1 MNLLYISYCIFLK
14 INIKNW
20 KETVMKQINEALF
33 TWNMNIFLLTKATSL
48 KFYQTSFTNHSNYF
62 FPREQITMQYIPLKS
77 FVSKGF
83 DIFQQRIS
91 WSLSRKNF
99 LVDSTTKGRKESSR
113 IKKQLWWENETCPGN
128 EEGKRGGGMIF
139 MREWMRER
147 YAASNLA
154 SFAAEGGGKRR
165 KEGNHGAALSSTST
179 SCNRCQADIKS
190 SQ

>member
-113 IKKQLWWENETCPGN
+113 IKKQPWWENETCPGN
-128 EEGKRGGGMIF
+128 EEGKRGGGWF
-139 MREWMRER
+139 SCVNEWENGTQRVISR
-147 YAASNLA
+147 LLP
-154 SFAAEGGGKRR
+154 R
-165 KEGNHGAALSSTST
+165 KEEERGGRRGITEP
-179 SCNRCQADIKS
+179 R
-190 SQ
+190 